1 MQTSDSIPTAPAPP
15 APGDRRVKAIE
26 AFSSSAPAAILDT
39 CACRVYG
46 TVEID
51 WERPLERNFV
61 VDLTLTGPATQSSE
75 VELFM
80 GSPREFRLGPLPCG
94 DYKLAVRPHGRVRYQ
109 LRRGGSELRVHCA
122 GFTQVPVVLVPKR

>member
-1 MQTSDSIPTAPAPP
+1 
-15 APGDRRVKAIE
+15 V
-26 AFSSSAPAAILDT
+26 ILDT

-51 WERPLERNFV
+51 WERPRERNFI
-61 VDLTLTGPATQSSE
+61 VDVSLSGPATQSGE

-94 DYKLAVRPHGRVRYQ
+94 DYKLTVRPHGRVRYT
-109 LRRGGSELRVHCA
+109 LRRGGNTIDVHCA
-122 GFTQVPVVLVPKR
+122 GFTQVPIVLVPKR